1 MESRFCKLN
10 TRLTIL
16 ILSDNRGRSYDV
28 IAPPMFAIPQ
38 FFKENGYRN
47 TIPEGSNIPWTLGH
61 HTTLPVFPWFQ
72 NHPEMLVSFMSW
84 MKFNRDGLPVF
95 LDTLDFK
102 HEHAQNTDDS
112 TILFVDVG
120 GGMGHQSVL
129 FKERNPDL
137 LGRVVVQD
145 LSATIDRAKANP
157 LPGSNGVE
165 FAVHDFFTPQ
175 PLKGILVPN
184 NNPLVNF

>member
-1 MESRFCKLN
+1 
-10 TRLTIL
+10 
-16 ILSDNRGRSYDV
+16 
-28 IAPPMFAIPQ
+28 
-38 FFKENGYRN
+38 
-47 TIPEGSNIPWTLGH
+47 
-61 HTTLPVFPWFQ
+61 
-72 NHPEMLVSFMSW
+72 
-84 MKFNRDGLPVF
+84 
-95 LDTLDFK
+95 
-102 HEHAQNTDDS
+102 
-112 TILFVDVG
+112 
-120 GGMGHQSVL
+120 MGHQSVL